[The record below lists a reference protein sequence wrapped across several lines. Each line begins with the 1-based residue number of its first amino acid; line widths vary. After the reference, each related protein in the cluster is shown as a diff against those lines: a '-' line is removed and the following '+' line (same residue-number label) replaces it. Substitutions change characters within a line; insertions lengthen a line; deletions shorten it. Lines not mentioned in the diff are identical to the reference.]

1 VATVPAKSDPAS
13 ARPSLTREAV
23 ATAALEL
30 ADREGLDG
38 LSMRR
43 LAEALGVGTMT
54 LYGYFRSK
62 RELLAAVVDAAV
74 SDRPLEE
81 PEGDW
86 RARLLGLVMGA
97 RQSLV
102 HHPALVE
109 IRVRQPVLEPEALR
123 FAEAA
128 LRILRDAGFDR
139 REATLAFRLLFSYS
153 LGFAA
158 FSPAEAVEEDRAAA
172 GEALRALPPGEYPE
186 LTSTW
191 AEAAQAMGG
200 EEAFEYGLERILDGL
215 ESRLRETLKR

>member
-1 VATVPAKSDPAS
+1 MRTVPAKSDPAS

-23 ATAALEL
+23 AAAALEL
-30 ADREGLDG
+30 VDREGLDG

-62 RELLAAVVDAAV
+62 RELLDAVVDAAV
-74 SDRPLEE
+74 SSDGPLEE
-81 PEGDW
+81 PGGDW
-86 RARLLGLVMGA
+86 RARLLGLLRRA
-97 RQSLV
+97 RQDLV

-109 IRVRQPVLEPEALR
+109 LRVRQPVLQPEALR
-123 FAEAA
+123 FAEAG
-128 LRILRDAGFDR
+128 LRILREAGFDR

-153 LGFAA
+153 FGFAA

-172 GEALRALPPGEYPE
+172 GAALRALPPDEYPE

-215 ESRLRETLKR
+215 ESRLTGKP